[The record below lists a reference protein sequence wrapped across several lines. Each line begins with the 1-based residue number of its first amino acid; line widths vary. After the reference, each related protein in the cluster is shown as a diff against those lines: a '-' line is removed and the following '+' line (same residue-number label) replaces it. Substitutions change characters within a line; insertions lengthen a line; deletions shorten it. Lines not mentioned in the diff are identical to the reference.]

1 MRTHFLSSQ
10 ERQETR
16 EFYESAFPED
26 SKEFVDFY
34 YQWVVGQNDI
44 FVADRIQGDRYW
56 NQAMVHINRH
66 MLSVNGSRMAAP
78 YLVAVATRP
87 ECRRQAIMHGM
98 LERAL
103 QDMYRRQY
111 AFAFL
116 MPANPAYYTGLGFRY
131 FPNQPGVWQAQAMG
145 AEFGEFFQGM
155 SWRQAGPQDIARMCP
170 FANRVLRRSF
180 QLSIFWE
187 EGYVK
192 RLLAETAA
200 EQGGVLLLEAGRAL
214 QGILA
219 YGMEE
224 GEEGQKTAEI
234 KDILLSQE
242 LTSAMRTHLESAG
255 ISEKRSLSASAE
267 VQFQRCIQEA
277 ACRAALPGCAISFP
291 PMEMMVRI
299 LDLFTF
305 VPLLQNSSPQ
315 TLHIEVK
322 DAMIPSNGGPFD
334 ITLGPEG
341 GRICR
346 PPSPGDGREQID
358 IADLTEILL
367 KDVPVS
373 IHEWV

>member
-87 ECRRQAIMHGM
+87 ECRRQGIMHGM

-155 SWRQAGPQDIARMCP
+155 SWRQA
-170 FANRVLRRSF
+170 
-180 QLSIFWE
+180 
-187 EGYVK
+187 
-192 RLLAETAA
+192 
-200 EQGGVLLLEAGRAL
+200 
-214 QGILA
+214 
-219 YGMEE
+219 
-224 GEEGQKTAEI
+224 
-234 KDILLSQE
+234 
-242 LTSAMRTHLESAG
+242 
-255 ISEKRSLSASAE
+255 
-267 VQFQRCIQEA
+267 
-277 ACRAALPGCAISFP
+277 
-291 PMEMMVRI
+291 
-299 LDLFTF
+299 
-305 VPLLQNSSPQ
+305 
-315 TLHIEVK
+315 
-322 DAMIPSNGGPFD
+322 
-334 ITLGPEG
+334 
-341 GRICR
+341 
-346 PPSPGDGREQID
+346 
-358 IADLTEILL
+358 
-367 KDVPVS
+367 
-373 IHEWV
+373 